1 VLFSRF
7 FETLGAKN
15 TEHTEVFCAQEH
27 GIYNVFATGNKN
39 HGICSVFETSPSKN
53 TSIYAIFDFH
63 LKIGKKWSNNF
74 THALPLPSAGV
85 VGYIDRSLTG
95 ACFAAKRSFNNLTRN
110 SNYKYARCASYTY
123 QNLYIF
129 YFCLLYRVVRL
140 HFWDFIIFY
149 EQLVWT

>member
-53 TSIYAIFDFH
+53 TSIYAIFDFQH
-63 LKIGKKWSNNF
+63 V
-74 THALPLPSAGV
+74 A
-85 VGYIDRSLTG
+85 RS
-95 ACFAAKRSFNNLTRN
+95 SFYMQKVQQHCNLRG
-110 SNYKYARCASYTY
+110 
-123 QNLYIF
+123 F
-129 YFCLLYRVVRL
+129 LLLER
-140 HFWDFIIFY
+140 
-149 EQLVWT
+149 T